1 MNYHQRASDCFMTVR
16 FSIPLRPHS
25 SQHIRVV
32 NFGVCF
38 YVNINVLKDFSKC
51 RSPCHLSHT
60 NSVANSYLRFQV
72 RRFQVRRFQVPQTIC
87 LTRYPLYGGVR
98 IANSALRQLRATP
111 YTGGV
116 RFWSEAAIQI
126 RSPTA
131 ARYSLYG
138 RCSFL
143 VGSGDPDL
151 LSDSCALLPKRA
163 VLVHGQKRRS

>member
-1 MNYHQRASDCFMTVR
+1 MQVSLPPEPHQ
-16 FSIPLRPHS
+16 LRRQLLTSLPS
-25 SQHIRVV
+25 SSLPGSSLPSSAD
-32 NFGVCF
+32 NLP
-38 YVNINVLKDFSKC
+38 YALD
-51 RSPCHLSHT
+51 
-60 NSVANSYLRFQV
+60 
-72 RRFQVRRFQVPQTIC
+72 
-87 LTRYPLYGGVR
+87 PLYGGVR

-126 RSPTA
+126 RSLTA

-151 LSDSCALLPKRA
+151 LSDSYALLPKRA